1 MSGQTRDTR
10 VAPLH
15 RSPSTPVVWK
25 NSGAPSWTESVH
37 ISREILEESASEY
50 PFRDIGVA

>member
-25 NSGAPSWTESVH
+25 NSGAPSWTGSVH

-50 PFRDIGVA
+50 PFRDIGAA